1 MAKNYVIN
9 FVSGSHKDYI
19 YLKILLS
26 LFLLIY
32 RLHKELCLH
41 GGV

>member
-1 MAKNYVIN
+1 M
-9 FVSGSHKDYI
+9 
-19 YLKILLS
+19 S

-41 GGV
+41 GGVSASGPYFGCILLNGNLLDPCN